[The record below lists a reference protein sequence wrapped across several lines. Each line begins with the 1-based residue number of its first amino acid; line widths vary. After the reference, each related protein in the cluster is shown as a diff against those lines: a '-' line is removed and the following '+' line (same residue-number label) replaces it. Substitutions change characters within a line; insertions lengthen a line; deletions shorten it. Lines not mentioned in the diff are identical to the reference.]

1 MQIGSILRPEG
12 TEFVLRE
19 MFRCLPASSLAT
31 LKESLSQEHCATPEK
46 RGTPVYF
53 SSILLP
59 NGI

>member
-46 RGTPVYF
+46 EEHRCIFLAFFYQ
-53 SSILLP
+53 